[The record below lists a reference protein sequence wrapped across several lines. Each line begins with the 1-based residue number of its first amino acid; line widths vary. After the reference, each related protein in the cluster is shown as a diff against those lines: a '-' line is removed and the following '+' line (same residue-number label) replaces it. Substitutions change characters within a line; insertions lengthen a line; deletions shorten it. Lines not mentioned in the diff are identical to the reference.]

1 MHPYIAHYLRLTDR
15 CLLLQTYETVV
26 DGGCEQEHEFE
37 IVRCTGHQHI
47 GSRCITLYNADNG
60 DRICQSCPV
69 YGTEPGAVLPSCFTT
84 VCARC
89 GVGKECTP
97 YWALVQPHLHGCV
110 LSILP
115 ACAWGIPHRQCSVKE
130 FNHQAAKMAQLSCT
144 NIILCRTAGLNLF
157 CFAAG
162 KAGNEKGYV
171 VKMTDDVLSPPYKI
185 APGTKVRLESAYDG
199 TQRRTG
205 VMGLVNAWV
214 TGLSTPCY
222 REFGYYHYHHFHRHH
237 DHSHAAT
244 LGSW

>member
-1 MHPYIAHYLRLTDR
+1 
-15 CLLLQTYETVV
+15 
-26 DGGCEQEHEFE
+26 
-37 IVRCTGHQHI
+37 
-47 GSRCITLYNADNG
+47 
-60 DRICQSCPV
+60 
-69 YGTEPGAVLPSCFTT
+69 
-84 VCARC
+84 
-89 GVGKECTP
+89 
-97 YWALVQPHLHGCV
+97 
-110 LSILP
+110 
-115 ACAWGIPHRQCSVKE
+115 
-130 FNHQAAKMAQLSCT
+130 MAQLFYT
-144 NIILCRTAGLNLF
+144 NVMLCRMAGLKAF
-157 CFAAG
+157 CPGAG

-171 VKMTDDVLSPPYKI
+171 VKMTDEVLSPPYKI

>member
-1 MHPYIAHYLRLTDR
+1 MAACRASCRRAH
-15 CLLLQTYETVV
+15 
-26 DGGCEQEHEFE
+26 
-37 IVRCTGHQHI
+37 
-47 GSRCITLYNADNG
+47 
-60 DRICQSCPV
+60 
-69 YGTEPGAVLPSCFTT
+69 
-84 VCARC
+84 
-89 GVGKECTP
+89 GVSHT
-97 YWALVQPHLHGCV
+97 
-110 LSILP
+110 
-115 ACAWGIPHRQCSVKE
+115 RQCSIE
-130 FNHQAAKMAQLSCT
+130 GSCHEDAKLAQLFCSDVT
-144 NIILCRTAGLNLF
+144 LGRMAGLKAFYLG
-157 CFAAG
+157 AG

-171 VKMTDDVLSPPYKI
+171 VKMTDEVLSPPYKI